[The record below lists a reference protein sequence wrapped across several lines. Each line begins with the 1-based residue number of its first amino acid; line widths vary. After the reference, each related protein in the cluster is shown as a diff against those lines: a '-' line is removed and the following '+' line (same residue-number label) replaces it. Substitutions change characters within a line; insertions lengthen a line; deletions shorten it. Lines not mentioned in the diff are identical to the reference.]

1 MTPTSATTA
10 TAKWDPP
17 KKNAEVVE
25 LYRILWRAQGSVKAK
40 KVDTSR
46 YLLSNIQYIRNSYI
60 VNRKIAS
67 SNTSRLEAHV
77 GFFRLLMKGIF
88 GPYVLKPFDKS

>member
-46 YLLSNIQYIRNSYI
+46 YILFTR
-60 VNRKIAS
+60 
-67 SNTSRLEAHV
+67 RLV
-77 GFFRLLMKGIF
+77 GSTDQADPGCFYFRI
-88 GPYVLKPFDKS
+88 S

>member
-1 MTPTSATTA
+1 MLSYGYEPASVKYISQNFPGRPQNIRVTPTSANTA

-46 YLLSNIQYIRNSYI
+46 YLTQNI
-60 VNRKIAS
+60 
-67 SNTSRLEAHV
+67 
-77 GFFRLLMKGIF
+77 
-88 GPYVLKPFDKS
+88 